1 MHWTSSELGA
11 ILDDGSRTGVWI
23 INGATSTVNF
33 TPVEVKR
40 IGDETAFVTGVGVGQ
55 QVVALGAH
63 LLENGV
69 TVRIASQ
76 QEVTK

>member
-1 MHWTSSELGA
+1 MGA

-23 INGATSTVNF
+23 VNGTPSTVKF
-33 TPVEVKR
+33 TPVKVRQMGE
-40 IGDETAFVTGVGVGQ
+40 ETAFVTGIGTGE

-63 LLENGV
+63 LLDDGV

-76 QEVTK
+76 QEVKN